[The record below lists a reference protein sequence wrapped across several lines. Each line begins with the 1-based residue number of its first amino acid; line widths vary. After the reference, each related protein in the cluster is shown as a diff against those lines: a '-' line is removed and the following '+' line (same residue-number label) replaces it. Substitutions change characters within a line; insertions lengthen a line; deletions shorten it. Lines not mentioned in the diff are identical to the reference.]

1 MATRVGPATLCTV
14 PLNRPLPKTPFGT
27 KILHVVQ
34 LVTKLWPLKC
44 SKQFW
49 GVNFGHLRPKSKIEE
64 QRFVEGVMEN

>member
-1 MATRVGPATLCTV
+1 MATRVGPTTFLHGSVESVAPQN
-14 PLNRPLPKTPFGT
+14 PLFGA

-49 GVNFGHLRPKSKIEE
+49 GVNFGRYEA
-64 QRFVEGVMEN
+64 